1 MISVNNYKCPAQQNH
16 YSSFFLKLL
25 PPQHQHIWA
34 CTQAPRAH
42 ACLLW
47 ELRLQPRQ
55 PPGSLG
61 ATCGVWVPS
70 VLAQMSGPEKPRDPA
85 GPWRTFSGNWKFW
98 LCSLES
104 MSCDL
109 RGCGWPPWRPGVL
122 EIKKEDLEQKTVGW
136 QTQRGP
142 GWGVPT
148 ARQPKLF
155 SYSEFWRTHKQPF
168 INSSM
173 VLSQVQLDFSH
184 LHPLESSLKPCTKKK
199 IHRNIHSE
207 YLFLM
212 ELKWFLFFLGC
223 MARDSR
229 SFHLSP
235 RSFSGRRK
243 SEKQMFF

>member
-1 MISVNNYKCPAQQNH
+1 MLHGRTSMLP
-16 YSSFFLKLL
+16 SFLDSFLLSTNT
-25 PPQHQHIWA
+25 HEH
-34 CTQAPRAH
+34 AH
-42 ACLLW
+42 GHPLAHTCLRW
-47 ELRLQPRQ
+47 ELPLQP
-55 PPGSLG
+55 PPATGVPGSHLRGLSVPLSWHRCLVLRSHVIRLDPEEPSLG
-61 ATCGVWVPS
+61 TGSSDS
-70 VLAQMSGPEKPRDPA
+70 V
-85 GPWRTFSGNWKFW
+85 
-98 LCSLES
+98 CSLEN

-109 RGCGWPPWRPGVL
+109 KGCGWPPWCPGIL
-122 EIKKEDLEQKTVGW
+122 EIKKEDLEQKIVGW

-155 SYSEFWRTHKQPF
+155 SYSEIWRTRKQPF

-173 VLSQVQLDFSH
+173 AFSQVKLDFSH
-184 LHPLESSLKPCTKKK
+184 LHPLESSLKPCKKKK
-199 IHRNIHSE
+199 IHWNIHSE
-207 YLFLM
+207 CLFLM

-229 SFHLSP
+229 SFHLFP